1 MFDFSYANI
10 LHSNVINFAIMIA
23 FFAAIIYFLK
33 VPQKLEDYRASIQ
46 KTVDD
51 SDSLKNEAKQ
61 EYEQVSDSL
70 KNINQELDMI
80 VKKAEETAIAFEN
93 KTKEDLDKA
102 VESIKR
108 NIEKQVHSE
117 ENHVEAE
124 MLKAVS
130 ASSIEIAQ
138 KQIKTALDK
147 DKELHKKYINDFINS
162 IDKLE
167 V

>member
-1 MFDFSYANI
+1 
-10 LHSNVINFAIMIA
+10 MIA

-80 VKKAEETAIAFEN
+80 VKKAEETAEPA
-93 KTKEDLDKA
+93 KED
-102 VESIKR
+102 
-108 NIEKQVHSE
+108 NIPLE
-117 ENHVEAE
+117 E
-124 MLKAVS
+124 
-130 ASSIEIAQ
+130 
-138 KQIKTALDK
+138 
-147 DKELHKKYINDFINS
+147 
-162 IDKLE
+162 
-167 V
+167 